1 MYVYLKYFA
10 FILQQ
15 LGQFKGQ
22 EVDIIVEDIIQ
33 LSIYNLIGLMKWKR
47 FHYINMC
54 CSAFHI
60 SLDFE

>member
-22 EVDIIVEDIIQ
+22 EVDIIVEDILVYRDI
-33 LSIYNLIGLMKWKR
+33 S
-47 FHYINMC
+47 
-54 CSAFHI
+54 CSH
-60 SLDFE
+60 